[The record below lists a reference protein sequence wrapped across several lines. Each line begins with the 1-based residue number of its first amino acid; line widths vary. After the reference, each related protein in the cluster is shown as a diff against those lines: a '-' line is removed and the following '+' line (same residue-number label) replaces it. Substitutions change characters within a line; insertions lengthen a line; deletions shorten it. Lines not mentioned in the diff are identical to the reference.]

1 MKAEIL
7 SVGTELLLGDIVNTN
22 AQYLSKRL
30 AEMGILVYHQ
40 AVVGDNPQRLKE
52 AFEEALKRSDMVI
65 TTGGLGPTKD
75 DLTKEVAA
83 EYFDKK
89 LVADDNALNGIRE
102 YMAGMNRAITEAH
115 KKQAYFPEGAVVF
128 YNAVGTAPGCAT
140 EKENKII
147 INLPG
152 PPGEMKSMFEK
163 AVVPYLAKYQDGV
176 LVSRV
181 LRIAGIGES
190 TMAGR
195 VDDIISGQSNPT
207 VAPYAKESEVT
218 LRITARA
225 ASQAEGENLITPV
238 EEKIRE
244 RLGDN
249 IFGEGETSLEEE
261 TAKLLLGKKLTL
273 SVAESC
279 TGGLVAAKL
288 INYPGVSAI
297 FMEGVVTY
305 SNDAKSRRLGV
316 KEETLEKFGAVSE
329 ETVREMAEGI
339 ARSAN
344 TDIGLAITGI
354 AGPGGETPGKPV
366 GLIFLGL
373 YIKGEVKAK
382 KINLPGNRN
391 QIRNRAA
398 VAALDWL
405 RRELR
410 RL

>member
-52 AFEEALKRSDMVI
+52 AFEEAHKRSDMVI

-89 LVADDNALNGIRE
+89 LVVDENALNGIRE
-102 YMAGMNRAITEAH
+102 YMARMNRAITEAH

-190 TMAGR
+190 TMAER

-207 VAPYAKESEVT
+207 VAPYAKETEVT

-297 FMEGVVTY
+297 FMEGAVTY
-305 SNDAKSRRLGV
+305 SNDAKIRRLGV
-316 KEETLEKFGAVSE
+316 KEATLESFGAVSE
-329 ETVREMAEGI
+329 ETVREMAAGI

-366 GLIFLGL
+366 GLVFLGL

-405 RRELR
+405 RRELGR
-410 RL
+410 A